1 MSNEVNDLPDLVD
14 LLRAAVSSGASDVH
28 LCSDLP
34 PSMRVRGEIFPCS
47 QRIIGRQECRE
58 MILGILTDSQ
68 RSRLERDLEL
78 DFGLQISG
86 TGRFRGNAHFSRSA
100 LEAAFRYIPEGIPE
114 LSQLGHRPSVSS
126 LCDLD
131 KGLVLV
137 TGMTGSGKTTTLA
150 SMIRRISE
158 TRSGVIVTIED
169 PIEFYFPSSRS
180 IIKQRELGT
189 DTKSFDE
196 ALRHVLRQDPD
207 VIMVGEMRDPETVR
221 AALTAAETGHLVLA
235 TLHTND
241 APQALD
247 RIVDNFPG
255 DEQQQILGQLANAL
269 AAVLAQRL
277 VPSEDGLSRV
287 MVSEL
292 LTNNS
297 AVSACIRDRRLEQVV
312 GLMEIGR
319 KDGMHTFDDVL
330 EELYLAGSI
339 SKEEALAGARDA
351 SRIEVLRRV
360 PRKGSR

>member
-1 MSNEVNDLPDLVD
+1 MNDDANEMPDVVD
-14 LLRAAVSSGASDVH
+14 LLRGAVEAGASDVH
-28 LCSDLP
+28 LCSDCA
-34 PSMRVRGEIFPCS
+34 PSMRVRGDIFSCRDRPLS
-47 QRIIGRQECRE
+47 RQECRD

-68 RSRLERDLEL
+68 RARLERDLEL
-78 DFGLQISG
+78 DFGLQVSG
-86 TGRFRGNAHFSRSA
+86 TGRFRGNAHYSRGA
-100 LEAAFRYIPEGIPE
+100 LEAAFRHIPEGIPDLAE
-114 LSQLGHRPSVSS
+114 LGHRPSVEG

-150 SMIRRISE
+150 AMIRRISE
-158 TRSGVIVTIED
+158 SRSGVIVTIED
-169 PIEFYFPSSRS
+169 PIEFYFPSGRS

-189 DTKSFDE
+189 DTKSFHE

-241 APQALD
+241 APGALD

-255 DEQQQILGQLANAL
+255 DEQEKILGQLANAL
-269 AAVLAQRL
+269 SAVLAQRL
-277 VPSEDGLSRV
+277 LPSEDGLARV

-292 LTNNS
+292 LANNS
-297 AVSACIRDRRLEQVV
+297 AVAACIRDRRFEQIV

-319 KDGMHTFDDVL
+319 RDGMHTFDDVL
-330 EELYLAGSI
+330 EELYLGGRI
-339 SKEEALAGARDA
+339 SKEEAVAGARDPA
-351 SRIEVLRRV
+351 RIEVLRRIPKKV
-360 PRKGSR
+360 

>member
-1 MSNEVNDLPDLVD
+1 MNQSDDELPDVVD
-14 LLRAAVSSGASDVH
+14 LLSGAVAAAASDVH
-28 LCSDLP
+28 LCADLP
-34 PSMRVRGEIFPCS
+34 PSMRVRGGI
-47 QRIIGRQECRE
+47 QRCTDRVIDRKECRE

-68 RSRLERDLEL
+68 RARLERDLEL
-78 DFGLQISG
+78 DFGLQVSG
-86 TGRFRGNAHFSRSA
+86 TGRFRGNAHYSRGA
-100 LEAAFRYIPEGIPE
+100 LEATFRHIPAGIPE
-114 LSQLGHRPSVSS
+114 LSDLGHRSTIEGM
-126 LCDLD
+126 CDLD

-169 PIEFYFPSSRS
+169 PIEFYLPSSRS

-241 APQALD
+241 APGALD

-255 DEQQQILGQLANAL
+255 DEQEKILGQLANAL
-269 AAVLAQRL
+269 RGVLAQRL

-297 AVSACIRDRRLEQVV
+297 AVSACIRDRRFEQIV

-330 EELYLAGSI
+330 EELYLSHRI
-339 SKEEALAGARDA
+339 SKEEAVAGSRDP
-351 SRIEVLRRV
+351 SRLEVLRRV
-360 PRKGSR
+360 PRK